1 MILHTSIPT
10 EIIQELEK
18 DLEWIHASAKK
29 KAKKLKLKIIA
40 SGITNKEAVDEYTLT
55 SPLNNRWFVT
65 TSFRLNR
72 ATPLHV
78 MASCAVESEFGTP
91 DHLMLRG
98 LSYGGRYYVRI
109 TSHTVSR
116 MKERDERFKNMCAGQ
131 IVNRIFPH
139 GEDGMGVYTREE
151 DIAKTLEEL
160 FEKKDG
166 RKNLF
171 MATSTGIF
179 FGFKETLNGRG
190 NVTIKTFVT
199 PDMLYT
205 HQEQNMLRFCE
216 ANIRLQK
223 HMKTIY
229 RGKNA
234 FTMIDN
240 SPESTELIKVIE
252 EYKSEMILIPEVVE
266 LPR

>member
-1 MILHTSIPT
+1 MILHTSSPT

-18 DLEWIHASAKK
+18 DLEWIHTSAKK

-40 SGITNKEAVDEYTLT
+40 SGITNKENVDEYTLT

-65 TSFRLNR
+65 TSLRLNR
-72 ATPLHV
+72 ATPLHI
-78 MASCAVESEFGTP
+78 MASCAVESEHGTL
-91 DHLMLRG
+91 DHLILRG
-98 LSYGGRYYVRI
+98 LSYGGRYYARI
-109 TSHTVSR
+109 TSHTISR
-116 MKERDERFKNMCAGQ
+116 MKERDERFKHMCAGQ
-131 IVNRIFPH
+131 IANRIFPH

-171 MATSTGIF
+171 MVTSTGIF
-179 FGFKETLNGRG
+179 FGFQEIQDGRG

-205 HQEQNMLRFCE
+205 HQEHNMLRFCE
-216 ANIRLQK
+216 ASLRLQK
-223 HMKTIY
+223 HTKTIK
-229 RGKNA
+229 RGNNA
-234 FTMIDN
+234 ISVVDN
-240 SPESTELIKVIE
+240 SQEATELLSIIE
-252 EYKSEMILIPEVVE
+252 EYRSEMVLSPEVVE
-266 LPR
+266 LAR